1 MRIMMKHLLGLVALT
16 ALATSGAAAQNP
28 GQIARAQSGADCPGC
43 NLFQADLSY
52 RAVDRADF
60 SRARLRQADLS
71 LSTFNHARFDGADLV
86 TANLFAARFTGAN
99 FAHAD
104 LSRATLVGAH
114 FGGADFAGARLD
126 GANLS
131 GAELADARGLTRAQ
145 LASACGDAW
154 TTLPAGLSL
163 PACRAPG
170 LTAN

>member
-1 MRIMMKHLLGLVALT
+1 MMKQFFGLI
-16 ALATSGAAAQNP
+16 ALALIASSGAAAQNP

-52 RAVDRADF
+52 RALDRADF

-71 LSTFNHARFDGADLV
+71 LSTFNNARFDGADLV

-114 FGGADFAGARLD
+114 FGGANFTGARLD

-131 GAELADARGLTRAQ
+131 GAELAQARGLTRAQ
-145 LASACGDAW
+145 LASACGDAY
-154 TTLPAGLSL
+154 TTLPAGLST
-163 PACRAPG
+163 PSCRTSG

>member
-1 MRIMMKHLLGLVALT
+1 MMKHLIAPI
-16 ALATSGAAAQNP
+16 ALALIASAGAAAQNP
-28 GQIARAQSGADCPGC
+28 GQIARAQSGGDCPGC

-52 RAVDRADF
+52 RALDRADF
-60 SRARLRQADLS
+60 TRARLRQADLS
-71 LSTFNHARFDGADLV
+71 LSTFNQARFDGADLV

-114 FGGADFAGARLD
+114 FGGANFTGARLD

-131 GAELADARGLTRAQ
+131 GAEMAEARGLTRSQ
-145 LASACGDAW
+145 LATACGDAS
-154 TTLPAGLSL
+154 TTLPAGLTT
-163 PACRAPG
+163 PNCRASG